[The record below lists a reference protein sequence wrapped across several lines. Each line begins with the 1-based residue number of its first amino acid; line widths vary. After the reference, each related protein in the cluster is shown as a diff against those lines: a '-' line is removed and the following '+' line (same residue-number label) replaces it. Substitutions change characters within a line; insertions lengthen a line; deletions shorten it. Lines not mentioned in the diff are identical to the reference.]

1 MGNRER
7 IIDAAV
13 KLMNENGSV
22 VGTTQLADYL
32 SISPGNL
39 YYHFRNREEIL
50 LEVLARLQADLDA
63 VLVLAPR
70 EHPDARGL
78 AAIFIGGATVL
89 RRYRFFFSSSL
100 ELVIKDPVLAE
111 RYRAFTLRGIEQ
123 VDTILARVLATAAS
137 AQRLT
142 AMERKRLAENM
153 WVLWT
158 SWPRYIDVIAGNA
171 AGEQDIV
178 RSHEYLASLLKPYL
192 EPGFFRAVTRHSRA
206 LRQGDEPGVEGS

>member
-13 KLMNENGSV
+13 KLMNESGSA

-50 LEVLARLQADLDA
+50 LEVLVRLQADLDA
-63 VLVLAPR
+63 VLVLQPR
-70 EHPDARGL
+70 ERPDAHGL

-100 ELVIKDPVLAE
+100 ELVIKDPALAE
-111 RYRAFTLRGIEQ
+111 RYRAFTLRGIQQ
-123 VDTILARVLATAAS
+123 VDTILQRVLGTS
-137 AQRLT
+137 AGSLALST
-142 AMERKRLAENM
+142 TERHRLAENM

-178 RSHEYLASLLKPYL
+178 RSHESLASLLKPYL
-192 EPGFFRAVTRHSRA
+192 EPNFFRAVTRHRRA
-206 LRQGDEPGVEGS
+206 LRQGDVSEGDGS

>member
-13 KLMNENGSV
+13 KLMNENGSA

-32 SISPGNL
+32 AISPGNL

-50 LEVLARLQADLDA
+50 LEVLARLQADLDD
-63 VLVLAPR
+63 VLALGPR
-70 EHPDARGL
+70 ERPDARGL
-78 AAIFIGGATVL
+78 AAIFIGGAVVL

-100 ELVIKDPVLAE
+100 ELVIKDPVLAD
-111 RYRAFTLRGIEQ
+111 RYRAFTLRGIQQ
-123 VDTILARVLATAAS
+123 VDTILLRVLGSYAGAMV
-137 AQRLT
+137 LT
-142 AMERKRLAENM
+142 AMERHRLAENM

-158 SWPRYIDVIAGNA
+158 SWPRYIDVVIGNA
-171 AGEQDIV
+171 AGEQDIL

-192 EPGFFRAVTRHSRA
+192 EPGFFRAVMRHSRT
-206 LRQGDEPGVEGS
+206 LQPGDDAEGEGS